1 MNAKFKNFYLFIIS
15 LVLPLL
21 IGYFG
26 SLVTMPAINTWY
38 TTLVKPAFITPPNW
52 LFGPVWTLLY
62 IMMGLALF
70 LVLKQ
75 GKDKAY
81 FRAAWLSFGAQL
93 FLNLYWSLLFFFIKS
108 PMLAFYAII
117 SLWSMIFVNMYY
129 FYQIKKAAAY
139 IMIPYI
145 VWVTFAAALNYCIWY
160 LN

>member
-21 IGYFG
+21 IGYLG
-26 SLVTMPAINTWY
+26 SLVTTPAISTWY
-38 TTLVKPAFITPPNW
+38 VTLVKPAFITPPNW

-62 IMMGLALF
+62 IMMGIALF

-75 GKDKAY
+75 GKDKLH

-93 FLNLYWSLLFFFIKS
+93 FLNLYWSLLFFYIKS

-117 SLWSMIFVNMYY
+117 SLWSMIFVNIYY

-145 VWVTFAAALNYCIWY
+145 VWVTFAAALNYGIWY